1 MASNTHLVPT
11 YKIERTGLAHF
22 MVRVL
27 KECGRAARRFD
38 ADSVHDLRVALRR
51 SRTIADGLSATDP
64 DKMLRGVKKE
74 SQRLFR
80 SLGKLR
86 DVQVMVEWARKLA
99 PEDDALR
106 PRIVEALAREEEAAK
121 AEASAALGEF
131 DARHW
136 RKWSRAL
143 AEKSRHARIGSPL
156 FEHLALQRW
165 IEARESHRRAVHS
178 RSRVAWHRV
187 RVALKRFRYTVENFL
202 PREYAEWSDGLKL
215 VQDFLG
221 AVHDLDVLRAKFKT
235 ITRSADPIDVARW
248 LEWID
253 LAHAEKLAQY
263 REKTTGKDSLWNVW
277 RAGLPEGERL
287 EAAALES
294 LMTWASFLD
303 PDFEHSRRVTALAL
317 ELFDGFRDAGLHR
330 TFHDARCRR
339 ILKAAA
345 LLHDVGHAKKD
356 PGHHKISFQM
366 IRDLR
371 PPLGWTSDDLLLAA
385 LVARYHRGAAP
396 KAEHDGYSSL
406 MPDERDAVNWLAAT
420 LRLADGLDAKH
431 SGRVVRVSVEST
443 RAALIVRADGYLHD
457 EESAGMIATKKHLL
471 ETLCKI
477 PVIVQPVEER
487 LKAMVATMAS

>member
-11 YKIERTGLAHF
+11 HKIERTGLAHF
-22 MVRVL
+22 MARVL
-27 KECGRAARRFD
+27 KEGRRAARRFD
-38 ADSVHDLRVALRR
+38 VDSVHDLRVALRR

-86 DVQVMVEWARKLA
+86 DVQVMVEWVRRLA
-99 PEDDALR
+99 PDDDALR
-106 PRIVEALAREEEAAK
+106 PRIVEALAGEEEAAK

-215 VQDFLG
+215 VQDLLG
-221 AVHDLDVLRAKFKT
+221 AVHDLDVLRAKFKS
-235 ITRSADPIDVARW
+235 ITRSADAVDVARW

-253 LAHAEKLAQY
+253 AAHAEWLRQAPRKKYLQWSVA
-263 REKTTGKDSLWNVW
+263 DSN
-277 RAGLPEGERL
+277 R
-287 EAAALES
+287 
-294 LMTWASFLD
+294 
-303 PDFEHSRRVTALAL
+303 
-317 ELFDGFRDAGLHR
+317 
-330 TFHDARCRR
+330 
-339 ILKAAA
+339 
-345 LLHDVGHAKKD
+345 
-356 PGHHKISFQM
+356 
-366 IRDLR
+366 
-371 PPLGWTSDDLLLAA
+371 
-385 LVARYHRGAAP
+385 
-396 KAEHDGYSSL
+396 
-406 MPDERDAVNWLAAT
+406 
-420 LRLADGLDAKH
+420 
-431 SGRVVRVSVEST
+431 
-443 RAALIVRADGYLHD
+443 
-457 EESAGMIATKKHLL
+457 
-471 ETLCKI
+471 
-477 PVIVQPVEER
+477 
-487 LKAMVATMAS
+487 